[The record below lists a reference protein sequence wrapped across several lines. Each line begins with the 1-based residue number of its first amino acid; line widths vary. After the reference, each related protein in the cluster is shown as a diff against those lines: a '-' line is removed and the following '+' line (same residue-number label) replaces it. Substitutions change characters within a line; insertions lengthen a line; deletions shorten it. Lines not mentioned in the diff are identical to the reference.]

1 MLTNYSICW
10 HSNWSKAIWQASR
23 YGWFI
28 FSIFQLNSQCQ
39 SDQCW
44 RKFATLAIFYKY
56 LVILLGLVS
65 IWQHFEYTLAIF
77 FLGVGQNFI
86 VVKVQ
91 ILKNDLTIWS
101 HCSKCLKGICF
112 KVAFTL
118 RQIKL
123 RKMFDFCWI
132 FFYSIGLV
140 YRILRRVIRSV
151 WIRLELS
158 VFELTSKS
166 PRIQSTLNSLEYVL
180 LAKHTHNGSLTINR
194 GRGQNVG
201 TKYHVKQEMQK
212 SSEVWW
218 LRLPVTSLLDSSV
231 TRLGDFWK
239 FLVTNFLQK

>member
-10 HSNWSKAIWQASR
+10 HSNWSKAIWQVSR

-132 FFYSIGLV
+132 FFLYWPSLPHITPRNTLCV
-140 YRILRRVIRSV
+140 NPSRVICFRTDLKVPPHPKHSKLT
-151 WIRLELS
+151 WIC
-158 VFELTSKS
+158 S
-166 PRIQSTLNSLEYVL
+166 PCQT
-180 LAKHTHNGSLTINR
+180 HT
-194 GRGQNVG
+194 Q
-201 TKYHVKQEMQK
+201 
-212 SSEVWW
+212 W
-218 LRLPVTSLLDSSV
+218 LPDH
-231 TRLGDFWK
+231 K
-239 FLVTNFLQK
+239 

>member
-1 MLTNYSICW
+1 MDPHLFNKFIVWNYKALKLVEDFSIPSLGPKVYARRMLTYYSICW
-10 HSNWSKAIWQASR
+10 HSNWSKAIRQASR

-132 FFYSIGLV
+132 FF
-140 YRILRRVIRSV
+140 
-151 WIRLELS
+151 
-158 VFELTSKS
+158 T
-166 PRIQSTLNSLEYVL
+166 L
-180 LAKHTHNGSLTINR
+180 LA
-194 GRGQNVG
+194 
-201 TKYHVKQEMQK
+201 
-212 SSEVWW
+212 
-218 LRLPVTSLLDSSV
+218 
-231 TRLGDFWK
+231 
-239 FLVTNFLQK
+239 